1 MQVKH
6 SKYKNT
12 GILFE
17 LLVRQI
23 TTDTLDGK
31 DSPAKDIL
39 KKYFVKTELG
49 REYKLYETLLKRT
62 SLTESKANIVISTL
76 TDSSKTL
83 NRGII
88 KRQKYNLISEIQ
100 KHYDLNEFFNHKLP
114 NYKVYAAF
122 YTLVETY
129 NTTIGANP
137 ENIIN
142 NKITILEA
150 LTQKEIINEENE
162 NIKQFLQESKD
173 IRILTYKILI
183 DKFNEKYDSFSK
195 QQKLILKEYINNIND
210 SDKLKDI
217 VNKHFNYIKIAL
229 SGHSDKIEDKVTKI
243 KLNEAIKLV
252 QVIKKNEH
260 PKEEHLLNL
269 FLTVFALNPYPQY
282 NMKTVPRQRKIE
294 GQQKR
299 VVSSYND
306 RWSLK

>member
-49 REYKLYETLLKRT
+49 REYKLYETLLKKT
-62 SLTESKANIVISTL
+62 SLTETKANIVVSTL

-83 NRGII
+83 NRGVI

-122 YTLVETY
+122 YTLLEIT
-129 NTTIGANP
+129 NSQ
-137 ENIIN
+137 IN
-142 NKITILEA
+142 NPNQIITNKVTILEH
-150 LTQKEIINEENE
+150 LTAATIA
-162 NIKQFLQESKD
+162 ESKVKD
-173 IRILTYKILI
+173 EVMDEFEKADKDVRFLAYKMVLEN
-183 DKFNEKYDSFSK
+183 FNLKYDSLHPK
-195 QQKLILKEYINNIND
+195 QKLILKEYITSVDNTPRLKEFYLNKINEIKSELID
-210 SDKLKDI
+210 L
-217 VNKHFNYIKIAL
+217 NKKTKNQVTQIKINEIISL
-229 SGHSDKIEDKVTKI
+229 VTPPTKNTKVTDNDLVDLLQYYDLI
-243 KLNEAIKLV
+243 NEL
-252 QVIKKNEH
+252 E
-260 PKEEHLLNL
+260 
-269 FLTVFALNPYPQY
+269 TVN
-282 NMKTVPRQRKIE
+282 
-294 GQQKR
+294 G
-299 VVSSYND
+299 
-306 RWSLK
+306 